1 MCVGVWVW
9 VGGRVGVCGW
19 AGGCVCVCV
28 WRGVG
33 DCGIATLD
41 SYIIMVSKY
50 PYHHYLSL
58 APQRK

>member
-1 MCVGVWVW
+1 M
-9 VGGRVGVCGW
+9 
-19 AGGCVCVCV
+19 GGCVCVCV